1 LENSN
6 QQINRNR
13 FIKDASWNSFGVLTF
28 FACQWM
34 ISVVVVWLSDD
45 MYNAGYL
52 GLAMTVTN
60 IFMTISLYNIR
71 YFQVSD
77 IKNEYSDSEYVA
89 SRVLTSALSF
99 LLCIGFVS
107 IIDYSGL
114 QRAIIIC
121 YMLFRVNEALID
133 ILHGINQRNHRM
145 DYVGI
150 SLFTR
155 GVFMLAVF
163 VVLMWLFDLM
173 IAVIGITV
181 VTILIGLIYDLPRTK
196 KLARF
201 TAFTWKKVF
210 ALLKRCFP
218 LMIVLFCITMIVSYA
233 RYSLDRIHGPEAMGI
248 YVSVA
253 NPTLIVQVVAFP
265 LFAPLV
271 NLFAACLK
279 EGDKKRFLKTF
290 AYSSASIFAVIVACT
305 IASLF
310 IGEWGLGVLYEHE
323 LVEYAYLLPGAFVVS
338 GLVSYIWFMNLVFTA
353 IRDIKGL
360 FTGNLIGVII
370 CLATTDFFLNRYGIE
385 GVNHVLIISQGIAV
399 LILLLRLFYIL
410 RKKAELFTPLPDE
423 V

>member
-1 LENSN
+1 
-6 QQINRNR
+6 
-13 FIKDASWNSFGVLTF
+13 
-28 FACQWM
+28 M

-45 MYNAGYL
+45 MHNAGYL

-77 IKNEYSDSEYVA
+77 ITNEYSDSEYVA
-89 SRVLTSALSF
+89 SRVLTSTLSF
-99 LLCIGFVS
+99 LLCIGFVF

-145 DYVGI
+145 DYIGI

-181 VTILIGLIYDLPRTK
+181 VTIIIGLIYDLPRTK
-196 KLARF
+196 KLAHF
-201 TAFTWKKVF
+201 KLFTWKKVLL
-210 ALLKRCFP
+210 LLKRCFP
-218 LMIVLFCITMIVSYA
+218 LMIVLLCITMIVSYA

-279 EGDKKRFLKTF
+279 EGDKKKFLKTF
-290 AYSSASIFAVIVACT
+290 AYSSASIFGVIIVCT

-310 IGEWGLGVLYEHE
+310 TGEWGLGILYGYE

-360 FTGNLIGVII
+360 FIGNLIGVII
-370 CLATTDFFLNRYGIE
+370 CLAATDFFLNRFGIE
-385 GVNHVLIISQGIAV
+385 GINHVLIISQGIAV
-399 LILLLRLFYIL
+399 LILLLRLFYNL
-410 RKKAELFTPLPDE
+410 RNKAELFAPLPDE
-423 V
+423 A

>member
-1 LENSN
+1 
-6 QQINRNR
+6 
-13 FIKDASWNSFGVLTF
+13 
-28 FACQWM
+28 
-34 ISVVVVWLSDD
+34 

-89 SRVLTSALSF
+89 SRVFTSAISF
-99 LLCIGFVS
+99 LLCIGFVFL
-107 IIDYSGL
+107 IDYSGL

-133 ILHGINQRNHRM
+133 ILHGIDQRNQRM

-155 GVFMLAVF
+155 GIFMLVVF

-173 IAVIGITV
+173 IAVIGITA
-181 VTILIGLIYDLPRTK
+181 VTIIIGLIYDLPRTK
-196 KLARF
+196 KLAHF
-201 TAFTWKKVF
+201 TAFTGKKVF
-210 ALLKRCFP
+210 LLLKRCFP
-218 LMIVLFCITMIVSYA
+218 LMIVLLSLTMIVTYA
-233 RYSLDRIHGPEAMGI
+233 RYSLDRIHGAEAMGI

-271 NLFAACLK
+271 NLFATCIK
-279 EGDKKRFLKTF
+279 EGDKKRFIRTF
-290 AYSSASIFAVIVACT
+290 TFSSASIFVVIIACT
-305 IASLF
+305 LASFF
-310 IGEWGLGVLYEHE
+310 IGEWGLGVLYGRE

-338 GLVSYIWFMNLVFTA
+338 GLVSYIWLMNLVFTA

-360 FTGNLIGVII
+360 FTGNLIGVIF
-370 CLATTDFFLNRYGIE
+370 CLTATDFFLNRFGLE

-399 LILLLRLFYIL
+399 LILLLRLFYNL
-410 RKKAELFTPLPDE
+410 RSKTELFTPVPDE
-423 V
+423 A